1 MYYIILLEERKM
13 LITFKYKNFK
23 SFKNENILD
32 MEATALKEHEYNV
45 VKMKN
50 VNLLTMA
57 AIYGANASGKSNVL
71 QAFEYMKKMIL
82 ISDDSM
88 GYYQIKEENI
98 YSFMM
103 NNEPISLEVEIL
115 SKDGKI
121 YKYGFESLNGKIK
134 SEWMYEKKINK
145 FYTIFER
152 KDNIVLMKFNNKNNR
167 YDNLDDKTLFLS
179 IYSKIDKKNSD
190 FNNVYQWFINTDY
203 LDLENI
209 KIENFIDNTIS
220 AKILSDSN
228 YKVELQNFISALDL
242 GIEEIKTIPEAM
254 NYLPKSNGVVKI
266 ELLHRVENDKIKSLP
281 LELESNGTRKMIY
294 LFDYLIEAL
303 KKGMTLFI
311 DGLDT
316 KLHPLL
322 TRYIINLF
330 HNKEIN
336 ISNAQLIYT
345 THDVTNLN
353 KETFRRDEIWFTEKD
368 NSGVSEIYSL
378 SDYKIEN
385 VKIRNDATFNK
396 DYLTGRYGA
405 IPELKQFKIDEI

>member
-1 MYYIILLEERKM
+1 M

-32 MEATALKEHEYNV
+32 LEATTLKEHEYNV

-71 QAFEYMKKMIL
+71 QAFEYMKNMIL
-82 ISDDSM
+82 INNDSM
-88 GYYQIKEENI
+88 EYSQIKEENI

-103 NNEPISLEVEIL
+103 NKYPISLEVEIV

-121 YKYGFESLNGKIK
+121 YKYGFESLNDKIK

-152 KDNIVLMKFNNKNNR
+152 KENSVSMKSNNKNNR

-179 IYSKIDKKNSD
+179 IYTKIDRKNSD

-203 LDLENI
+203 LDLDNT
-209 KIENFIDNTIS
+209 KIENFINNTIS
-220 AKILSDSN
+220 TKILNDSN
-228 YKVELQNFISALDL
+228 YKAELQNFISALDL
-242 GIEEIKTIPEAM
+242 GIEEIKTIPESM
-254 NYLPKSNGVVKI
+254 NDLPKSNGVVKI
-266 ELLHRVENDKIKSLP
+266 ELLYRVENNKIKSLP
-281 LELESNGTRKMIY
+281 LELESDGTRKMIY
-294 LFDYLIEAL
+294 LFDYLIAAL

-311 DGLDT
+311 DDLDT

-378 SDYKIEN
+378 SDYKIDN

-405 IPELKQFKIDEI
+405 IPELKQFKMDEI

>member
-1 MYYIILLEERKM
+1 M
-13 LITFKYKNFK
+13 LIAFNYKNFK
-23 SFKNENILD
+23 SFKNENRLD

-71 QAFEYMKKMIL
+71 QAFEYMKNMIL
-82 ISDDSM
+82 INNDSM
-88 GYYQIKEENI
+88 EYSQIKEENI

-103 NNEPISLEVEIL
+103 NKDPISLEVEIL
-115 SKDGKI
+115 SKDDKI
-121 YKYGFESLNGKIK
+121 YKYGFESLNDKIK

-152 KDNIVLMKFNNKNNR
+152 KENSVLVKSNNKNNR

-179 IYSKIDKKNSD
+179 IYSKIDKRNSD

-220 AKILSDSN
+220 TKILSDSN
-228 YKVELQNFISALDL
+228 YKSELQSFISALDL
-242 GIEEIKTIPEAM
+242 GIEKIRTIPASR
-254 NYLPKSNGVVKI
+254 NDSSKSKGIVKV
-266 ELLHRVENDKIKSLP
+266 ELLHRVANNKIKSLP

-294 LFDYLIEAL
+294 LFDYLIYAL
-303 KKGMTLFI
+303 KNGMTLFI
-311 DGLDT
+311 DDLDT

-345 THDVTNLN
+345 THDITNLN

-368 NSGVSEIYSL
+368 DDGVSEIYSL
-378 SDYKIEN
+378 SDYKIDN

-405 IPELKQFKIDEI
+405 IPELKQFKLNEI

>member
-1 MYYIILLEERKM
+1 M
-13 LITFKYKNFK
+13 LIAFNYKNFK
-23 SFKNENILD
+23 SFKNENRLD

-71 QAFEYMKKMIL
+71 QAFEYMKNMIL
-82 ISDDSM
+82 INNDSM
-88 GYYQIKEENI
+88 EYSQIKEEKI

-103 NNEPISLEVEIL
+103 NKNPISLEVEIL

-121 YKYGFESLNGKIK
+121 YKYGFESLNDKIK

-152 KDNIVLMKFNNKNNR
+152 KENSVSVKSNNKNNR

-220 AKILSDSN
+220 TKILSDSN
-228 YKVELQNFISALDL
+228 YKSELQSFISALDL
-242 GIEEIKTIPEAM
+242 GIEKIRTIPAST
-254 NYLPKSNGVVKI
+254 NDSSKSKGIVKV
-266 ELLHRVENDKIKSLP
+266 ELLHRVANNKIKSLP

-294 LFDYLIEAL
+294 LFDYLIYAL
-303 KKGMTLFI
+303 KNGMTLFI
-311 DGLDT
+311 DDLDT

-345 THDVTNLN
+345 THDITNLN

-368 NSGVSEIYSL
+368 DDGVSEIYSL
-378 SDYKIEN
+378 SDYKVDN

-405 IPELKQFKIDEI
+405 IPELKQFKLNEI

>member
-1 MYYIILLEERKM
+1 M
-13 LITFKYKNFK
+13 LIAFNYKNFK
-23 SFKNENILD
+23 SFKNENRLD
-32 MEATALKEHEYNV
+32 MQATALKEHEYNV

-82 ISDDSM
+82 INNDSM
-88 GYYQIKEENI
+88 EYSQIKEENI

-103 NNEPISLEVEIL
+103 NKYPISLEVEIL

-121 YKYGFESLNGKIK
+121 YKYGFESLNDKIK

-152 KDNIVLMKFNNKNNR
+152 KENSVSMKSNNKNNR

-179 IYSKIDKKNSD
+179 IYSKIDRKNSD
-190 FNNVYQWFINTDY
+190 FNNVYQWFIDTDY
-203 LDLENI
+203 LDLDNT
-209 KIENFIDNTIS
+209 KIENFINNTIS
-220 AKILSDSN
+220 TKILNDSN
-228 YKVELQNFISALDL
+228 YKAGLQNFISALDL
-242 GIEEIKTIPEAM
+242 GIEEIKTIPGSM
-254 NYLPKSNGVVKI
+254 NDLPKSNGVVKI
-266 ELLHRVENDKIKSLP
+266 EVLYKVENNKIKSLP
-281 LELESNGTRKMIY
+281 LELESDGTRKMIY
-294 LFDYLIEAL
+294 LFDYLIGAL

-311 DGLDT
+311 DDLDT

-378 SDYKIEN
+378 SDYKIDN

-405 IPELKQFKIDEI
+405 IPELKQFKMDEI

>member
-1 MYYIILLEERKM
+1 M

-32 MEATALKEHEYNV
+32 LEATTLKEHEYNV

-71 QAFEYMKKMIL
+71 QAFEYMKNMIL
-82 ISDDSM
+82 INNDSM
-88 GYYQIKEENI
+88 EYSQIKEEKI

-103 NNEPISLEVEIL
+103 NKYPISLEVEIL

-121 YKYGFESLNGKIK
+121 YKYGFESLNDKIK

-152 KDNIVLMKFNNKNNR
+152 KENSVSMKSNNKNNR

-179 IYSKIDKKNSD
+179 IYTKIDRKNND
-190 FNNVYQWFINTDY
+190 FNNVYQWFIDTDY
-203 LDLENI
+203 LDLDNT
-209 KIENFIDNTIS
+209 KIENFINNTIS
-220 AKILSDSN
+220 TKILNDSN
-228 YKVELQNFISALDL
+228 YKAELQNFISALDL
-242 GIEEIKTIPEAM
+242 GIEEIKTIPESM
-254 NYLPKSNGVVKI
+254 NDLPKSNGVVKI
-266 ELLHRVENDKIKSLP
+266 ELLYRVENNKIKSLP
-281 LELESNGTRKMIY
+281 LELESDGTRKMIY
-294 LFDYLIEAL
+294 LFDYLIAAL

-311 DGLDT
+311 DDLDT

-378 SDYKIEN
+378 SDYKIDN

-405 IPELKQFKIDEI
+405 IPELKQFKMDEI

>member
-1 MYYIILLEERKM
+1 M

-32 MEATALKEHEYNV
+32 LEATTLKEHEYNV

-71 QAFEYMKKMIL
+71 QAFEYMKNMIL
-82 ISDDSM
+82 INNDSM
-88 GYYQIKEENI
+88 EYSQIKEENI

-103 NNEPISLEVEIL
+103 NKYPISLEVEIL

-121 YKYGFESLNGKIK
+121 YKYGFESLNDKIK

-152 KDNIVLMKFNNKNNR
+152 KENSVSMKSNNKNNR

-179 IYSKIDKKNSD
+179 IYTKIDRKNSD
-190 FNNVYQWFINTDY
+190 FNNVYQWFIDTDY
-203 LDLENI
+203 LDLDNT
-209 KIENFIDNTIS
+209 KIENFINNTIS
-220 AKILSDSN
+220 TKILNDSN
-228 YKVELQNFISALDL
+228 YKAELQNFISALDL
-242 GIEEIKTIPEAM
+242 GIEGIKTIPEFM
-254 NYLPKSNGVVKI
+254 NDLPKSNGVVKI
-266 ELLHRVENDKIKSLP
+266 EPLYRGENNKIKSLP
-281 LELESNGTRKMIY
+281 LELESEGTRKMIY
-294 LFDYLIEAL
+294 LFDYLIAAL

-311 DGLDT
+311 DDLDT

-378 SDYKIEN
+378 SDYKIDN

-405 IPELKQFKIDEI
+405 IPELKQFKMDEI

>member
-1 MYYIILLEERKM
+1 M
-13 LITFKYKNFK
+13 LIAFNYKNFK
-23 SFKNENILD
+23 SFKNENRLD
-32 MEATALKEHEYNV
+32 MQATALKEHEYNV

-82 ISDDSM
+82 INNNSM
-88 GYYQIKEENI
+88 EYSQIKEENI

-103 NNEPISLEVEIL
+103 NKYPISLEVEIL

-121 YKYGFESLNGKIK
+121 YKYGFESLNDKIK

-152 KDNIVLMKFNNKNNR
+152 KENSVSMKSNNKNNR

-179 IYSKIDKKNSD
+179 IYSKIDRKNSD
-190 FNNVYQWFINTDY
+190 FNNVYQWFIDTDY
-203 LDLENI
+203 LDLDNT
-209 KIENFIDNTIS
+209 KIENFINNTIS
-220 AKILSDSN
+220 TKILNDSN
-228 YKVELQNFISALDL
+228 YKAGLQNFISALDL
-242 GIEEIKTIPEAM
+242 GIEEIKTIPGSM
-254 NYLPKSNGVVKI
+254 NDLPKSNGVVKI
-266 ELLHRVENDKIKSLP
+266 EVLYRVENNKIKSLP
-281 LELESNGTRKMIY
+281 LELESDGTRKMIY
-294 LFDYLIEAL
+294 LFDYLIGAL

-311 DGLDT
+311 DDLDT

-378 SDYKIEN
+378 SDYKIDN

-405 IPELKQFKIDEI
+405 IPELKQFKMDEI

>member
-1 MYYIILLEERKM
+1 M
-13 LITFKYKNFK
+13 LIAFNYKNFK
-23 SFKNENILD
+23 SFKNENRLD

-71 QAFEYMKKMIL
+71 QAFEYMKNMIL
-82 ISDDSM
+82 INNDSM
-88 GYYQIKEENI
+88 EYSQIKEENI

-103 NNEPISLEVEIL
+103 NKDPISLEVEIL

-121 YKYGFESLNGKIK
+121 YKYGFESLNDKIK

-152 KDNIVLMKFNNKNNR
+152 KENSVLVKSNNKNNR

-220 AKILSDSN
+220 TKILSDSN
-228 YKVELQNFISALDL
+228 YKSELQSFISALDL
-242 GIEEIKTIPEAM
+242 GIEKIRTIPASR
-254 NYLPKSNGVVKI
+254 NDSSKSKGIVKV
-266 ELLHRVENDKIKSLP
+266 ELLHRVANNKIKSLP

-294 LFDYLIEAL
+294 LFDYLIYAL
-303 KKGMTLFI
+303 KNGMTLFI
-311 DGLDT
+311 DDLDT

-345 THDVTNLN
+345 THDITNLN

-368 NSGVSEIYSL
+368 DDGVSEIYSL
-378 SDYKIEN
+378 SDYKIDN

-405 IPELKQFKIDEI
+405 IPELKQFKLNEI

>member
-1 MYYIILLEERKM
+1 M
-13 LITFKYKNFK
+13 LIAFNYKNFK
-23 SFKNENILD
+23 SFKNENRLD
-32 MEATALKEHEYNV
+32 MQATILKEHEYNV

-71 QAFEYMKKMIL
+71 QAFEYMKKMVL
-82 ISDDSM
+82 INNDSI
-88 GYYQIKEENI
+88 GFSQIKEENI

-115 SKDGKI
+115 SNDGKI
-121 YKYGFESLNGKIK
+121 YKYGFESLNDKIK

-152 KDNIVLMKFNNKNNR
+152 RENSVLMKVNNKNGR

-190 FNNVYQWFINTDY
+190 FNNVYKWFINTYY
-203 LDLENI
+203 LDFENI
-209 KIENFIDNTIS
+209 KVDSFIDNKILV
-220 AKILSDSN
+220 KILSDQN
-228 YKVELQNFISALDL
+228 YKSELQSFILALDL
-242 GIEEIKTIPEAM
+242 GIEKIKTIPETM
-254 NYLPKSNGVVKI
+254 DDLQKSNGIVKV
-266 ELLHRVENDKIKSLP
+266 ELLHRIENNKIKSLP

-294 LFDYLIEAL
+294 LFDYLIDAL
-303 KKGMTLFI
+303 KTGKTLFI
-311 DGLDT
+311 DDLDT

-336 ISNAQLIYT
+336 INNAQLVYT

-353 KETFRRDEIWFTEKD
+353 KETFRRDEIWFAEKND
-368 NSGVSEIYSL
+368 DGVSEIYSL
-378 SDYKIEN
+378 SDYKVDN

-405 IPELKQFKIDEI
+405 IPELKQFKINYR

>member
-1 MYYIILLEERKM
+1 M

-32 MEATALKEHEYNV
+32 LEATTLKEHEYNV

-57 AIYGANASGKSNVL
+57 TIYGANASGKSNVL
-71 QAFEYMKKMIL
+71 QAFEYMKNMIL
-82 ISDDSM
+82 INNDSM
-88 GYYQIKEENI
+88 EYSQIKEENI

-103 NNEPISLEVEIL
+103 DKYPISLEVEIL

-121 YKYGFESLNGKIK
+121 YKYGFESLNDKIK

-152 KDNIVLMKFNNKNNR
+152 KENSVSMKSNNKDNR

-179 IYSKIDKKNSD
+179 IYTKIDRKNSD
-190 FNNVYQWFINTDY
+190 FNNVYQWFIDTDY
-203 LDLENI
+203 LDLDNTKI
-209 KIENFIDNTIS
+209 KNFINNTIS
-220 AKILSDSN
+220 TKILNDSN
-228 YKVELQNFISALDL
+228 YKAELQNFISALDL
-242 GIEEIKTIPEAM
+242 GIEGIKAIPESM
-254 NYLPKSNGVVKI
+254 NDLPKSNGVVKI
-266 ELLHRVENDKIKSLP
+266 ELLYRVENNKIKSLP
-281 LELESNGTRKMIY
+281 LELESDGTRKMIY
-294 LFDYLIEAL
+294 LFDYLIAAL

-311 DGLDT
+311 DDLDT

-378 SDYKIEN
+378 SDYKIDN

-405 IPELKQFKIDEI
+405 IPELKQFKMDEI

>member
-1 MYYIILLEERKM
+1 M
-13 LITFKYKNFK
+13 LIAFNYKNFK
-23 SFKNENILD
+23 SFKNENRLD

-71 QAFEYMKKMIL
+71 QAFEYMKNMIL
-82 ISDDSM
+82 INNDSM
-88 GYYQIKEENI
+88 EYSQIKEENI

-103 NNEPISLEVEIL
+103 NKDPISLEVEIL

-121 YKYGFESLNGKIK
+121 DKYGFESLNDKIK

-152 KDNIVLMKFNNKNNR
+152 KENSVLVKSNNKNNR

-220 AKILSDSN
+220 TKILSDSN
-228 YKVELQNFISALDL
+228 YKSELQSFISALDL
-242 GIEEIKTIPEAM
+242 GIEKIRTIPASR
-254 NYLPKSNGVVKI
+254 NDSSKSKGIVKV
-266 ELLHRVENDKIKSLP
+266 ELLHRVANNKIKSLP

-294 LFDYLIEAL
+294 LFDYLIYAL
-303 KKGMTLFI
+303 KNGMTLFI
-311 DGLDT
+311 DDLDT

-345 THDVTNLN
+345 THDITNLN

-368 NSGVSEIYSL
+368 DDGVSEIYSL
-378 SDYKIEN
+378 SDYKIDN

-405 IPELKQFKIDEI
+405 IPELKQFKLNEI

>member
-1 MYYIILLEERKM
+1 M
-13 LITFKYKNFK
+13 LIAFNYKNFK
-23 SFKNENILD
+23 SFKNEKRLD

-71 QAFEYMKKMIL
+71 QAFEYMKNMIL
-82 ISDDSM
+82 INNDSM
-88 GYYQIKEENI
+88 EYSQIKEENI

-103 NNEPISLEVEIL
+103 NKDPISLEVEIL

-121 YKYGFESLNGKIK
+121 YKYGFESLNDKIK

-152 KDNIVLMKFNNKNNR
+152 KENSVLVKSNNKNNR

-220 AKILSDSN
+220 TKILSDSN
-228 YKVELQNFISALDL
+228 YKSELQSFISALDL
-242 GIEEIKTIPEAM
+242 GIEKIRTIPASR
-254 NYLPKSNGVVKI
+254 NDSSKSKGIVKV
-266 ELLHRVENDKIKSLP
+266 ELLHRVANNKIKSLP

-294 LFDYLIEAL
+294 LFDYLIYAL
-303 KKGMTLFI
+303 KNGMTLFI
-311 DGLDT
+311 DDLDT

-345 THDVTNLN
+345 THDITNLN

-368 NSGVSEIYSL
+368 DDGVSEIYSL
-378 SDYKIEN
+378 SDYKIDN

-405 IPELKQFKIDEI
+405 IPELKQFKLNEI

>member
-1 MYYIILLEERKM
+1 M

-32 MEATALKEHEYNV
+32 MKATALKEHEYNV

-50 VNLLTMA
+50 VNLLTIV

-82 ISDDSM
+82 INDDSM

-121 YKYGFESLNGKIK
+121 YKYGFESLNDKIK

-152 KDNIVLMKFNNKNNR
+152 KDNIVLMKSNNKNNR

-220 AKILSDSN
+220 VKILSDSN

-242 GIEEIKTIPEAM
+242 GVEKIKTIPASM
-254 NYLPKSNGVVKI
+254 NDLSKSNGVVKV
-266 ELLHRVENDKIKSLP
+266 ELLHRVENDKTKSLT
-281 LELESNGTRKMIY
+281 LELESNGTRKIIY

-303 KKGMTLFI
+303 KNGKTLFI
-311 DGLDT
+311 DDLDT

-378 SDYKIEN
+378 SDYKIDN

-405 IPELKQFKIDEI
+405 IPILGEFKMINKK

>member
-1 MYYIILLEERKM
+1 M
-13 LITFKYKNFK
+13 LIAFNYKNFK
-23 SFKNENILD
+23 SFKNENRLD
-32 MEATALKEHEYNV
+32 MQATALKEHEYNV

-82 ISDDSM
+82 INNNSM
-88 GYYQIKEENI
+88 EYSQIKEENI

-103 NNEPISLEVEIL
+103 NKYPISLEVEIL

-121 YKYGFESLNGKIK
+121 YKYGFESLNDKIK

-152 KDNIVLMKFNNKNNR
+152 KENSVSMKSNNKNNR

-179 IYSKIDKKNSD
+179 IYSKIDRKNSD
-190 FNNVYQWFINTDY
+190 FNNVYQWFIDTDY
-203 LDLENI
+203 LDLDNT
-209 KIENFIDNTIS
+209 KIENFINNTIS
-220 AKILSDSN
+220 TKILNDSN
-228 YKVELQNFISALDL
+228 YKAGLQNFISALDL
-242 GIEEIKTIPEAM
+242 GIEEIKTIPGSM
-254 NYLPKSNGVVKI
+254 NDLPKSNGVVKI
-266 ELLHRVENDKIKSLP
+266 EVLYKVENNKIKSLP
-281 LELESNGTRKMIY
+281 LELESDGTRKMIY
-294 LFDYLIEAL
+294 LFDYLIGAL

-311 DGLDT
+311 DDLDT

-378 SDYKIEN
+378 SDYKIDN

-405 IPELKQFKIDEI
+405 IPELKQFKMDEI

>member
-1 MYYIILLEERKM
+1 M
-13 LITFKYKNFK
+13 LIAFKYKNFK

-32 MEATALKEHEYNV
+32 MEATSLKEHEYNI
-45 VKMKN
+45 VKIKN

-82 ISDDSM
+82 INDDSM

-121 YKYGFESLNGKIK
+121 YKYGFESLNYKIK
-134 SEWMYEKKINK
+134 SEWMYEKRINK

-152 KDNIVLMKFNNKNNR
+152 KENSVLMKVNNKNNR

-190 FNNVYQWFINTDY
+190 FNNVYKWFINTDY

-220 AKILSDSN
+220 VKILSDQN
-228 YKVELQNFISALDL
+228 YKSELQNFILALDL
-242 GIEEIKTIPEAM
+242 GIEKIKTIPASM
-254 NYLPKSNGVVKI
+254 DDLPKSNGIVKV
-266 ELLHRVENDKIKSLP
+266 ELLHSIENNKIKSLP

-294 LFDYLIEAL
+294 LFDYLIDAL
-303 KKGMTLFI
+303 KKGKTLFI
-311 DGLDT
+311 DDLDT

-368 NSGVSEIYSL
+368 DDGVSEIYSL
-378 SDYKIEN
+378 SDYKVDN

-405 IPELKQFKIDEI
+405 IPELKQFKMNDI

>member
-1 MYYIILLEERKM
+1 M

-32 MEATALKEHEYNV
+32 LEATTLKEHEYNV

-71 QAFEYMKKMIL
+71 QAFEYMKNMIL
-82 ISDDSM
+82 INNDSM
-88 GYYQIKEENI
+88 EYSQIKEEKI

-103 NNEPISLEVEIL
+103 NKYPIRLEVEIL

-121 YKYGFESLNGKIK
+121 YKYGFESLNDKIK

-152 KDNIVLMKFNNKNNR
+152 KENSVSMKSNNKNNR

-179 IYSKIDKKNSD
+179 IYTKIDRKNND
-190 FNNVYQWFINTDY
+190 FNNVYQWFIDTDY
-203 LDLENI
+203 LDLDNT
-209 KIENFIDNTIS
+209 KIENFINNTIS
-220 AKILSDSN
+220 TKILNDSN
-228 YKVELQNFISALDL
+228 YKAELQNFISALDL
-242 GIEEIKTIPEAM
+242 GIEEIKTIPESM
-254 NYLPKSNGVVKI
+254 NDLPKSNGVVKI
-266 ELLHRVENDKIKSLP
+266 ELLYRVENNKIKSLP
-281 LELESNGTRKMIY
+281 LELESDGTRKMIY
-294 LFDYLIEAL
+294 LFDYLIAAL

-311 DGLDT
+311 DDLDT

-378 SDYKIEN
+378 SDYKIDN

-405 IPELKQFKIDEI
+405 IPELKQFKMDEI

>member
-1 MYYIILLEERKM
+1 M

-32 MEATALKEHEYNV
+32 LEATTLKEHEYNV

-71 QAFEYMKKMIL
+71 QAFEYMKNMIL
-82 ISDDSM
+82 INNDSM
-88 GYYQIKEENI
+88 EYSQIKEENI

-103 NNEPISLEVEIL
+103 NKYPISLEVEIL

-121 YKYGFESLNGKIK
+121 YKYGFESLNDKIK

-152 KDNIVLMKFNNKNNR
+152 KENSVSMKSNNKNNR

-179 IYSKIDKKNSD
+179 IYTKIDRKNSD
-190 FNNVYQWFINTDY
+190 FNNVYQWFIDTDY
-203 LDLENI
+203 LDLNNK
-209 KIENFIDNTIS
+209 KIENFINNTIS
-220 AKILSDSN
+220 TKILNDSN
-228 YKVELQNFISALDL
+228 YKAELQNFISTLDL
-242 GIEEIKTIPEAM
+242 GIEGIKTIPESM
-254 NYLPKSNGVVKI
+254 NDLPKSNGVVKI
-266 ELLHRVENDKIKSLP
+266 GLLYRVENNKIKSLP
-281 LELESNGTRKMIY
+281 LELESDGTRKMIY
-294 LFDYLIEAL
+294 LFDYLIAAL

-311 DGLDT
+311 DDLDT

-378 SDYKIEN
+378 SDYKIDN

-405 IPELKQFKIDEI
+405 IPELKQFKMDEI

>member
-1 MYYIILLEERKM
+1 M
-13 LITFKYKNFK
+13 LIAFNYKNFK
-23 SFKNENILD
+23 SFKNENRLD
-32 MEATALKEHEYNV
+32 MQATALKEHEYNV

-50 VNLLTMA
+50 VNLLTMV

-82 ISDDSM
+82 INNASM
-88 GYYQIKEENI
+88 EYSQIKEENI

-103 NNEPISLEVEIL
+103 NKYPISLEVEIL

-121 YKYGFESLNGKIK
+121 YKYGFESLNDKIK

-152 KDNIVLMKFNNKNNR
+152 KENSVSMKSNNKNNR

-179 IYSKIDKKNSD
+179 IYSKIDRKNSD
-190 FNNVYQWFINTDY
+190 FNNVYQWFIDTDY
-203 LDLENI
+203 LDLDNT
-209 KIENFIDNTIS
+209 KIENFINNTIS
-220 AKILSDSN
+220 TKILNDSN
-228 YKVELQNFISALDL
+228 YKAGLQNFISALDL
-242 GIEEIKTIPEAM
+242 GIEEIKTIPGSM
-254 NYLPKSNGVVKI
+254 NDLPKSNGVVKI
-266 ELLHRVENDKIKSLP
+266 EVLYKVENNKIKSLP
-281 LELESNGTRKMIY
+281 LELESDGTRKMIY
-294 LFDYLIEAL
+294 LFDYLIGAL

-311 DGLDT
+311 DDLDT

-378 SDYKIEN
+378 SDYKIDN

-405 IPELKQFKIDEI
+405 IPELKQFKMDEI

>member
-1 MYYIILLEERKM
+1 M

-32 MEATALKEHEYNV
+32 LEATTLKEHEYNV
-45 VKMKN
+45 VKIKN

-71 QAFEYMKKMIL
+71 QAFEYMKNMIL
-82 ISDDSM
+82 INNDSM
-88 GYYQIKEENI
+88 EYSQIKEENI

-103 NNEPISLEVEIL
+103 NKYPISLEVEIL

-121 YKYGFESLNGKIK
+121 YKYGFESLNDKIK

-152 KDNIVLMKFNNKNNR
+152 KENSVSMKSNNKNNR

-179 IYSKIDKKNSD
+179 IYSKIDRKNSD
-190 FNNVYQWFINTDY
+190 FNNVYQWFIDTDY
-203 LDLENI
+203 LDLDNT
-209 KIENFIDNTIS
+209 KIENFINNTIS
-220 AKILSDSN
+220 TKILNDSN
-228 YKVELQNFISALDL
+228 YKAELQNFISALDL
-242 GIEEIKTIPEAM
+242 GIEEIKTIPESM
-254 NYLPKSNGVVKI
+254 NDLPKSNGVVKI
-266 ELLHRVENDKIKSLP
+266 ELLYRVENNKIKSLP
-281 LELESNGTRKMIY
+281 LELESDGTRKMIY
-294 LFDYLIEAL
+294 LFDYLIAAL

-311 DGLDT
+311 DDLDT

-378 SDYKIEN
+378 SDYKIDN

-405 IPELKQFKIDEI
+405 IPELKQFKMDEI